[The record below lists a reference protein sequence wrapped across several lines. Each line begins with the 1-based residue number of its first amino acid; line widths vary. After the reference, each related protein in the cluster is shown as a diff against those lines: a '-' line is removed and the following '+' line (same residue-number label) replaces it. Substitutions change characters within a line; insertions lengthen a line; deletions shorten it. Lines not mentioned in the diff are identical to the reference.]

1 MPTASGLPPVV
12 SDSVFAVSTSTI
24 IDAPREKVWTV
35 LMDFP
40 SYNQWYVVP
49 FDSSPS
55 IDCPQLVPQESIR
68 VCHYLANHR
77 ELITLEKKNSRC
89 QTIVDSARNPVQDQ
103 TPVEGNTVFISP
115 VHVPPTMGQPS
126 CLQKQSVLVYISSL
140 DHENY
145 RVTWGGISFPKF
157 LLDTERWQALI
168 EEEGGRTKYETIEV
182 FRGPLAY
189 IVRFFFQS
197 ALNVSFRAMAEALK
211 NRCEEQAG

>member
-77 ELITLEKKNSRC
+77 ELITLEKKK
-89 QTIVDSARNPVQDQ
+89 TADARPKLTALGILYKTKHPSKE
-103 TPVEGNTVFISP
+103 TPSSY
-115 VHVPPTMGQPS
+115 HPS
-126 CLQKQSVLVYISSL
+126 MSHQQWV
-140 DHENY
+140 N
-145 RVTWGGISFPKF
+145 
-157 LLDTERWQALI
+157 
-168 EEEGGRTKYETIEV
+168 
-182 FRGPLAY
+182 PLA
-189 IVRFFFQS
+189 
-197 ALNVSFRAMAEALK
+197 
-211 NRCEEQAG
+211 